1 MHHRYWPRIILSTA
15 LFLPLLLLL
24 VALLLSGCADASY
37 WYAKTF
43 YGIDCRPEK
52 LQNGYCVP
60 ANKGGNDAQK
70 TAQP

>member
-1 MHHRYWPRIILSTA
+1 MLSYA
-15 LFLPLLLLL
+15 RCLLLLCSL
-24 VALLLSGCADASY
+24 CLSGCADASS

-52 LQNGYCVP
+52 LRNGSCVP
-60 ANKGGNDAQK
+60 ANQGGHDVQK